1 MDELLTTA
9 VEAARAAGREVMALY
24 ETTDF
29 ETKGDGSPLTVAD
42 TKAHDTLVMRLQKT
56 GVPILSEE
64 STAEA
69 SAGISIPYPERL
81 WIIDPIDGTRDFLKK
96 TGDFAV
102 MIGLLEHGR
111 PVLGVVY
118 APAWDKLYYAV
129 RGEGTHLEHGGALK
143 RLSVS
148 GSGDPLRC
156 IRSVHHFKARD
167 ASAIERLGAVT
178 LPHGSIGIKAGLIA
192 EGAGDFSFS
201 WGSLGE
207 WDVCAP
213 EIITTEAGGRVTDTN
228 GNPLFY
234 GTKDHRI
241 VGGMIFS
248 NGACHEEVQRTISST
263 PLDA

>member
-1 MDELLTTA
+1 MDTLLKTA
-9 VEAARAAGREVMALY
+9 IHAAREAGARVMELY

-29 ETKGDGSPLTVAD
+29 ETKTDGSPLTVAD
-42 TKAHDTLVMRLQKT
+42 TQAHNVLVLHLEKT
-56 GVPILSEE
+56 GIPILSEE
-64 STAEA
+64 S
-69 SAGISIPYPERL
+69 AGIEIPYPPRL

-96 TGDFAV
+96 TEDFAV
-102 MIGLLEHGR
+102 MVGLLEHGR

-118 APAWDKLYYAV
+118 APAQDKLYHAV
-129 RGEGTHLEHGGALK
+129 RGEGTYLEHDGKTK
-143 RLSVS
+143 RLDVS

-167 ASAIERLGAVT
+167 ASVVENLGAIT

-192 EGAGDFSFS
+192 EGVGDFSFS
-201 WGSLGE
+201 WGNLGE

-213 EIITTEAGGRVTDTN
+213 EIITTEAGGKVTDTN
-228 GNPLFY
+228 GDPLSY

-248 NGACHEEVQRTISST
+248 NGTCHGTVASAITST
-263 PLDA
+263 PLED